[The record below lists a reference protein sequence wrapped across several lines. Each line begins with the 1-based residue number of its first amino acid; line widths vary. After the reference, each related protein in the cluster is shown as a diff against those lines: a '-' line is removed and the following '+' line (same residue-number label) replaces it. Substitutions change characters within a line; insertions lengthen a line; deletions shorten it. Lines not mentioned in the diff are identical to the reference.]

1 MGHVKN
7 LYIFPLKSGGV
18 IESQNLEFKS
28 MGPQLGVMIDRGFA
42 VAREGTYTV
51 KDTHDYTRLC
61 MVKLILENN
70 ENGNMVVKVSSQD
83 SATNLKFC
91 LPEDFSQ
98 EPKERFVSTD
108 IIGGKVQSVWDCG
121 AEAAAW
127 ISKTLTGKD
136 SGLRLIYHYSDSSQ
150 RIHSKKYLT
159 PFGGTMAKT
168 HLPALSNVA
177 PYHVVTQASVDELN
191 SKIENLKEPVN
202 ALHFRP
208 NIVIKTLSNTPY
220 QEDKWELLKFGDTIL
235 EFSLPDNRC
244 MTVNVNQETAQK
256 DDIILKWIKNNRR
269 ILSSKQEDAFG
280 GKQGVFGHRYGLRQ
294 GTESTVF
301 CNQEVWA
308 FM

>member
-1 MGHVKN
+1 
-7 LYIFPLKSGGV
+7 
-18 IESQNLEFKS
+18 
-28 MGPQLGVMIDRGFA
+28 
-42 VAREGTYTV
+42 
-51 KDTHDYTRLC
+51 
-61 MVKLILENN
+61 MVKLHLENN
-70 ENGNMVVKVSSQD
+70 DDGRIVVKMSSPD
-83 SATNLKFC
+83 STNDLTFC
-91 LPEDFSQ
+91 LPKDFCQ
-98 EPKERFVSTD
+98 EPKDRFVSTE
-108 IIGGKVQSVWDCG
+108 IIGGKVGSVWDCG

-127 ISKTLTGKD
+127 ISRTLTGKD
-136 SGLRLIYHYSDSSQ
+136 GGLRLIYHYSHNSQ
-150 RIHSKKYLT
+150 RTHSKKYLT
-159 PFGGTMAKT
+159 PFGATMADT

-208 NIVIKTLSNTPY
+208 NIVIKTLSKKPY
-220 QEDKWELLKFGDTIL
+220 QEDKWELLKFGETIL

-269 ILSSKQEDAFG
+269 ILSSEQEGSFG

-308 FM
+308 YM